1 MPSIMQDSQQVAA
14 LAEISAALEM
24 VKGLNAL
31 LTPGKDG
38 SYQIVFSP
46 EKGRSIK
53 VEMPTKEMCSLI
65 KKQRAKLIKEINT
78 KATKFRIILDDKD
91 QECMK
96 DLFLEDA
103 SSEEPNQAEP
113 PVRDEEATDSLEDAA
128 QPASLSEDEELER
141 MIAEEEA
148 QKQEQSFPQ

>member
-46 EKGRSIK
+46 EKGGCIHCGFR
-53 VEMPTKEMCSLI
+53 P
-65 KKQRAKLIKEINT
+65 AKH
-78 KATKFRIILDDKD
+78 
-91 QECMK
+91 
-96 DLFLEDA
+96 
-103 SSEEPNQAEP
+103 
-113 PVRDEEATDSLEDAA
+113 RDYRCTHQCGPRGS
-128 QPASLSEDEELER
+128 R
-141 MIAEEEA
+141 
-148 QKQEQSFPQ
+148 

>member
-46 EKGRSIK
+46 EQGRSIK

-78 KATKFRIILDDKD
+78 KAT
-91 QECMK
+91 
-96 DLFLEDA
+96 
-103 SSEEPNQAEP
+103 
-113 PVRDEEATDSLEDAA
+113 
-128 QPASLSEDEELER
+128 
-141 MIAEEEA
+141 
-148 QKQEQSFPQ
+148 

>member
-96 DLFLEDA
+96 DLFREDEP
-103 SSEEPNQAEP
+103 SEEPNQAESP
-113 PVRDEEATDSLEDAA
+113 ARDEATDSQEDAA